1 MSLLRNIAGGIR
13 SLFRKEQAELE
24 LDEELRGFLE
34 AATEE
39 KMQRGMS
46 REEAGRAV
54 RLERGGLD
62 ATKEM
67 VRDARWESFVDTL
80 WRDLRFGVRT
90 LRKSPGFTAVAV
102 LTLALGIGAN
112 TAIFSYIDAW
122 LIKPLPYP
130 QADRLM
136 VLQSHDKKSGWT
148 GEYLTSTASFLDFQ
162 KQNASFEQTALWAG
176 WAFNLTG
183 DGLPALVDG
192 ARVSWNYFDVLD
204 TKPLLGRTFSAEEDR
219 SGSGHV
225 AILAEGLWRSR
236 YASDRKI
243 IGRTITIEGEPYT
256 VIGVMPGT
264 FQFPLRGFANIWT
277 PLALTDKERTDRGG
291 SFLSAFGRL
300 KPGITR
306 EQAEAE
312 STTIFSRLEQQFP
325 QTNTNLTLLVG
336 SMAEAIARNE
346 GAPEVLIC
354 FAIVGLILLIACA
367 NVANLML
374 VRAAS
379 RAKEF
384 GVRGA
389 LGATRVRL
397 VRQLLTESLLLFLAG
412 GTAGVL
418 LGFFGMHWLESK
430 MPEHIRGY
438 IVNYGHVDLDLTTL
452 GFVLGIV
459 VLCGVAFGMAPAF
472 ETSRLELNRTL
483 KERSGQT
490 LGGHRGTVLRST
502 FVATEITLAVVVLIS
517 ATLLVKSFFISV
529 HTSPGYSPANLMVA
543 QLALPE
549 TKYAQESQ
557 KRNFSEDVLQRLRA
571 LPQAQA
577 VGAASSVPFGGFGAS
592 VDIEAVGKPA
602 PRPGESRNTTY
613 AAVSNEYFSTM
624 QIGLVEGRTFDS
636 SDAQGNAPS
645 AIINETLAREF
656 WPNEDPIGR
665 QLRYGDQH
673 NVCTIVGVV
682 RDIKMYYLRERSRRQ
697 MYVPL
702 AQFPSATFGFVVRT
716 TGSATAMATA
726 IRDEI
731 WDVDRGQAISSVEE
745 LENVMAI
752 VNYGDQMVTQLM
764 IFFGALA
771 MFLSAIGIYGVMSSL
786 VSQRTHEIGIR
797 TALGASPWQ
806 VMRMVMRQGLN
817 LALIGLS
824 VGVLCALGAGRALAS
839 QLYQVAP
846 NDPLTFLAV
855 PVLFAVVTLAAC
867 YLPARRAARI
877 DPLVALRY
885 E

>member
-312 STTIFSRLEQQFP
+312 STTIFSRLEKQFP

-483 KERSGQT
+483 KERSGKT
-490 LGGHRGTVLRST
+490 L
-502 FVATEITLAVVVLIS
+502 
-517 ATLLVKSFFISV
+517 
-529 HTSPGYSPANLMVA
+529 
-543 QLALPE
+543 
-549 TKYAQESQ
+549 
-557 KRNFSEDVLQRLRA
+557 
-571 LPQAQA
+571 
-577 VGAASSVPFGGFGAS
+577 
-592 VDIEAVGKPA
+592 
-602 PRPGESRNTTY
+602 
-613 AAVSNEYFSTM
+613 
-624 QIGLVEGRTFDS
+624 
-636 SDAQGNAPS
+636 
-645 AIINETLAREF
+645 
-656 WPNEDPIGR
+656 
-665 QLRYGDQH
+665 
-673 NVCTIVGVV
+673 
-682 RDIKMYYLRERSRRQ
+682 
-697 MYVPL
+697 
-702 AQFPSATFGFVVRT
+702 
-716 TGSATAMATA
+716 
-726 IRDEI
+726 
-731 WDVDRGQAISSVEE
+731 
-745 LENVMAI
+745 
-752 VNYGDQMVTQLM
+752 
-764 IFFGALA
+764 
-771 MFLSAIGIYGVMSSL
+771 
-786 VSQRTHEIGIR
+786 
-797 TALGASPWQ
+797 
-806 VMRMVMRQGLN
+806 
-817 LALIGLS
+817 
-824 VGVLCALGAGRALAS
+824 
-839 QLYQVAP
+839 
-846 NDPLTFLAV
+846 
-855 PVLFAVVTLAAC
+855 
-867 YLPARRAARI
+867 
-877 DPLVALRY
+877 
-885 E
+885 